1 LAVWTQE
8 TIGGGMPAAP
18 RKQAK
23 PQLQVGDHAPVFS
36 CSDVAGELFEFYV
49 AVEGKPIVLLFCGD
63 NDLEKLSKSAL
74 STLSI
79 DHDKVQAV
87 ALAAGAAAQVKA
99 RVPEQD
105 WPYRTLVDPGSE
117 ITSGI
122 AALSGVDA
130 PSVYVLDPNQRIV
143 GIAGLEEDDDLQSWL
158 DDCLEEASH
167 DNPPETVATIPPVL
181 VVPRVLEP
189 EDCEW
194 LIGLWRDGEK
204 HAGQVAHGAA
214 SADRKGVAQDIKR
227 REDYVLT
234 EPEYQQR
241 VLNRVMPRL
250 VPELKKIFHFHRFQ
264 MEALRVGC
272 YKATDKGFF
281 DVHRDNCNPS
291 VADRKY
297 AITIN
302 LNTGEYEGGDLRFP
316 EYGNELFAPP
326 AGGAIVFSCSML
338 HEVLPVT
345 KGERFVLL
353 TFLTQPAQ

>member
-1 LAVWTQE
+1 
-8 TIGGGMPAAP
+8 MPEAQGT
-18 RKQAK
+18 QAK

-36 CSDVAGELFEFYV
+36 CKDIDDEVFEFYV

-63 NDLEKLSKSAL
+63 NDLEQLSRSHL
-74 STLSI
+74 SGITI
-79 DHDKVQAV
+79 DQEKVQAV
-87 ALAAGAAAQVKA
+87 ALATGDASQVAA
-99 RVPEQD
+99 RVPEEG
-105 WPYRTLVDPGSE
+105 WPYRTLVDAGSE

-122 AALSGVDA
+122 AGLSGIQA
-130 PSVYVLDPNQRIV
+130 PSIYVLDPNQRIV
-143 GIAGLEEDDDLQSWL
+143 GIAGLEEGDESLQSWL
-158 DDCLEEASH
+158 DGRIAEALH

-189 EDCEW
+189 EDCKW
-194 LIGLWRDGEK
+194 LIGLWRQGEK

-214 SADRKGVAQDIKR
+214 SADRKGVAKDIKR
-227 REDYVLT
+227 REDYVLS

-281 DVHRDNCNPS
+281 NVHRDNCNPS

-297 AITIN
+297 AVTIN
-302 LNTGEYEGGDLRFP
+302 LNTGEYEGGNLRFP

-353 TFLTQPAQ
+353 TFLTQPQ